1 MKKVRDVSKLL
12 GNRRKFERN
21 QSNHFVF
28 CEKRSG
34 LAQFHAASDSDM
46 DSTIERMASTLAM
59 QCLVRGSEPDDFAIL
74 VPMDRMLA
82 GRLES
87 RAKELLDE
95 GRSIANPASLSPRQQ
110 EILHSILCNHANKE
124 IANKLNIT
132 VRTVK
137 FHISTLLTKF
147 GAGNRSELAR
157 RASGF
162 LRTSMHVEDGFP
174 NQSAGPDATIC
185 VPFPLI
191 LRNARGPKPET
202 SGCHTS
208 GSSPRRPPTAPPEPS
223 LGIAASQPASS
234 HVAPSLQGGILTARH
249 GIPSDLNVAP
259 RSFPR

>member
-1 MKKVRDVSKLL
+1 MDHPPVITVVPVWKHFSRFVERVQKIPSYSFGTGDGKVLLKKVRDVSKLL
-12 GNRRKFERN
+12 GNKRKLEQN

-34 LAQFHAASDSDM
+34 LAQFHGASDSDM
-46 DSTIERMASTLAM
+46 DSTIERMASMLAM

-74 VPMDRMLA
+74 VPMDRTLA
-82 GRLES
+82 GRLEL

-124 IANKLNIT
+124 IASKLNIT

-162 LRTSMHVEDGFP
+162 LRTSMHVEDNFP
-174 NQSAGPDATIC
+174 NPSGGTRRDDLGPIPVDSQERARQKSAN
-185 VPFPLI
+185 
-191 LRNARGPKPET
+191 LR
-202 SGCHTS
+202 
-208 GSSPRRPPTAPPEPS
+208 
-223 LGIAASQPASS
+223 LSQ
-234 HVAPSLQGGILTARH
+234 QRILTA
-249 GIPSDLNVAP
+249 
-259 RSFPR
+259 

>member
-1 MKKVRDVSKLL
+1 LKKVRDVSKLL
-12 GNRRKFERN
+12 GNKRKLERN

-34 LAQFHAASDSDM
+34 LAQFHGASELDM
-46 DSTIERMASTLAM
+46 DSSIERIASTLAM

-74 VPMDRMLA
+74 VPIDSMLA

-95 GRSIANPASLSPRQQ
+95 GRSVANPASLSPRQQ

-124 IANKLNIT
+124 IASKLNIT

-147 GAGNRSELAR
+147 GAENRSELAR

-162 LRTSMHVEDGFP
+162 LRTSMQVEDGFP
-174 NQSAGPDATIC
+174 NPAPGVRRDD
-185 VPFPLI
+185 
-191 LRNARGPKPET
+191 LRPIPV
-202 SGCHTS
+202 
-208 GSSPRRPPTAPPEPS
+208 
-223 LGIAASQPASS
+223 ASQEASRPKAGNIRLS
-234 HVAPSLQGGILTARH
+234 HQRILTA
-249 GIPSDLNVAP
+249 
-259 RSFPR
+259 